1 MEGSATP
8 YHTIN
13 ETLRPP
19 HSESSSNIRPS
30 DLLEERLADAEK
42 EVAIAFQTLAY
53 DELILAATEALKY
66 QPQTP
71 IKTVIKSRKNL
82 LWARAHAYHNQNLHE
97 LALKDA
103 RAALKLDPDDI
114 AAYIRAA
121 VLLSNTGHKEQAFSC
136 LDTAHS
142 LASKYEIAS
151 RALWMRRIDKQRR
164 KVSGLS
170 WRIIDR
176 LPNEILIEVASH
188 LNVANRNSMSQTCR
202 LWRRVLISAPSL
214 WTSLTIVMEGNYMTS
229 SKVVEW
235 MRYINMRSE
244 RANHCLEHVV
254 FKGSFPAMVLRTVCS
269 ILRLSAASLKHIEIP
284 TSEEWSCY
292 DLLYRHCPRLT
303 SLVFEPG
310 TMVHLPD
317 FSFSECPD
325 FPAFKETKTVEP
337 FSLESIHVSRRSRIG
352 RFMDKHLHKAH
363 TVIGYNPFLA
373 FEFGTFEE
381 TQMDFSLAEH
391 LVEWELADSIA
402 YERRTALPLSVTFP
416 KLTKLSNLDPKYGSQ
431 LKLAFPNLVDLQ
443 YDPNSTLPHTF
454 DNLVHILTTSPKLRR
469 LSFMSGEL
477 WVRHQDVR
485 EALLNLHHLEELDM
499 AAMYT
504 QEQDLIN
511 EYLVPRAVSSE
522 SGQTEVL
529 VPLPKLRIL
538 ALDASSRSQL
548 NKLTISLSVREQLRQ
563 GENLTTAKHLAANR
577 VHALP
582 RSPAPA
588 VSPFQRGTTSAGSSE
603 SSEELQ
609 GPRLKDSSDCARL
622 QCVKL
627 TGIVAIPNRI
637 ETVLNSVT
645 DKLIIQYDPL

>member
-284 TSEEWSCY
+284 T
-292 DLLYRHCPRLT
+292 
-303 SLVFEPG
+303 
-310 TMVHLPD
+310 
-317 FSFSECPD
+317 
-325 FPAFKETKTVEP
+325 
-337 FSLESIHVSRRSRIG
+337 I
-352 RFMDKHLHKAH
+352 
-363 TVIGYNPFLA
+363 IGYNPFLA